1 MMIWK
6 KKSNTWKLKQFIEN
20 FSLFIKQC
28 YRNVWS
34 VNKRESKTPKIVK
47 TKNEWIMLL
56 SKCAVRDSRKSRFIK
71 EQEDSGLLSSL
82 EIRTPLSKT
91 PLVGSFLF

>member
-1 MMIWK
+1 
-6 KKSNTWKLKQFIEN
+6 
-20 FSLFIKQC
+20 
-28 YRNVWS
+28 
-34 VNKRESKTPKIVK
+34 
-47 TKNEWIMLL
+47 MLL
-56 SKCAVRDSRKSRFIK
+56 SKCAVCDSRKSRFIK